1 LYISR
6 SLVEIKKV
14 RWSTPLN
21 GIFQKVRER
30 RMWFFVVCYP
40 VGRIF
45 ISQLFETGATAP
57 GELHGDYLRP
67 LSCFLTSKNIET
79 LKYRFETLKY
89 RLGSL
94 SVIGYSVD
102 RMQASTRHALY
113 LWPNLVSF
121 PR

>member
-1 LYISR
+1 MKEGCGS
-6 SLVEIKKV
+6 SWSVTPLVEFSSASCLRQV
-14 RWSTPLN
+14 RPHLVSYMVI
-21 GIFQKVRER
+21 IFDHFRV
-30 RMWFFVVCYP
+30 
-40 VGRIF
+40 
-45 ISQLFETGATAP
+45 
-57 GELHGDYLRP
+57 
-67 LSCFLTSKNIET
+67 FLTSKNIET